1 MMNRRIFIQNAL
13 GGAVGSMVF
22 AQTRLGNVL
31 QGKNGLQ
38 KIGLQLYTV
47 RKEMEKDVEGT
58 LAKVAGIGFKEVEF
72 AGYFNRTPEQIKT
85 TLKNNGLSAPSAHV
99 SLAVMKDK
107 ANWQKTLDVSQ
118 AIGHK
123 YLILAYLMPN
133 ERTSL
138 DDYKKLTELLNQ
150 AGADC
155 KKAGIQF
162 GYHNHDFEFQAM
174 GGELPFDHLLKHTDG
189 KLVKIE
195 LDLYWIEKAKQSW
208 EKYFKMYP
216 GRFELLHVKDMDNT
230 PKEFFTEVGRGK
242 IDFKAIFAQ
251 AKKAGAKHY
260 FVEQDQTPA
269 SPFDSIQVSYDYLSK
284 LKF

>member
-1 MMNRRIFIQNAL
+1 MMNRRMFIQNAL

-31 QGKNGLQ
+31 EGKNGLQ

-58 LAKVAGIGFKEVEF
+58 LAKVASIGYKEVEF

-85 TLKNNGLSAPSAHV
+85 ILKNNGLSAPSAHT

-107 ANWQKTLDVSQ
+107 ANWQKTLDVSK

-162 GYHNHDFEFQAM
+162 GYHNHDFEFQSM
-174 GGELPFDHLLKHTDG
+174 SGELPFDHLLKHTDA

-208 EKYFKMYP
+208 AKYFDMYP
-216 GRFELLHVKDMDNT
+216 GRFELVHVKDMDTT

-251 AKKAGAKHY
+251 SKKAGVKHY

>member
-13 GGAVGSMVF
+13 SGTLGGLVLAQSDF
-22 AQTRLGNVL
+22 ASVL
-31 QGKNGLQ
+31 QGKRSLA
-38 KIGLQLYTV
+38 KIGVQLYTV

-58 LAKVAGIGFKEVEF
+58 LAKIAAIGFKEVEF
-72 AGYFNRTPEQIKT
+72 AGYFNRTPEQIKAA
-85 TLKNNGLSAPSAHV
+85 LKKNGLSAPSAHV
-99 SLAVMKDK
+99 PLAVMKDK
-107 ANWQKTLDVSQ
+107 AQWQKTLEVSQ
-118 AIGHK
+118 TIGHD

-133 ERTSL
+133 ERKSL
-138 DDYKKLTELLNQ
+138 DDYKRLTELLNS

-162 GYHNHDFEFQAM
+162 GYHNHDFEFETMQ
-174 GGELPFDHLLKHTDG
+174 GEMPFDHLLKHTDA

-208 EKYFKMYP
+208 ASYFNSYP
-216 GRFELLHVKDMDNT
+216 GRFELLHVKDMDST

-251 AKKAGAKHY
+251 AKKAGVKHY

>member
-13 GGAVGSMVF
+13 SGTLGGMVL
-22 AQTRLGNVL
+22 AQTGFAGAL
-31 QGKNGLQ
+31 QGKRGLA

-47 RKEMEKDVEGT
+47 RADMQKDVEGT
-58 LAKVAGIGFKEVEF
+58 LAKIAEIGFKEVEF

-85 TLKNNGLSAPSAHV
+85 TLKKNGLSAPSAHV

-107 ANWQKTLDVSQ
+107 ANWQKTLEVSQ

-133 ERTSL
+133 ERTSF
-138 DDYKKLTELLNQ
+138 DDYKRLTEVMNQ

-162 GYHNHDFEFQAM
+162 GYHNHDFEFMAM
-174 GGELPFDHLLKHTDG
+174 EGQMPFDHLLKNTDP

-208 EKYFKMYP
+208 SKYFDMYP
-216 GRFELLHVKDMDNT
+216 GRYELLHVKDMDNT

-251 AKKAGAKHY
+251 AKKAGVKHY

-269 SPFDSIQVSYDYLSK
+269 SPFDSIKVSYDYLSK

>member
-1 MMNRRIFIQNAL
+1 MMNRRMFMQNAV
-13 GGAVGSMVF
+13 GGTLGSMLF
-22 AQTRLGNVL
+22 SQTLLGNAA
-31 QGKNGLQ
+31 QGRRGLQ
-38 KIGLQLYTV
+38 KIGVQLYTV
-47 RKEMEKDVEGT
+47 RKEMEQDVEGT
-58 LAKVAGIGFKEVEF
+58 LAKVAALGFKEVEF

-85 TLKNNGLSAPSAHV
+85 ALKTNGLSAPSVHTR
-99 SLAVMKDK
+99 LTVMNDK
-107 ANWQKTLDVSQ
+107 ANWQKTLEVSQ

-123 YLILAYLMPN
+123 YIILAYLMPN
-133 ERTSL
+133 ERTSF
-138 DDYKKLTELLNQ
+138 DDYKRLTEVMNR
-150 AGADC
+150 AGEDC

-174 GGELPFDHLLKHTDG
+174 EGQMPFDYLLKNTDP

-195 LDLYWIEKAKQSW
+195 LDLYWIEKAKQPW
-208 EKYFKMYP
+208 AKYFAMYP
-216 GRFELLHVKDMDNT
+216 GRYELLHVKDMDNT

-251 AKKAGAKHY
+251 SKKAGVKHY

-269 SPFDSIQVSYDYLSK
+269 SPFDSIKVSYDYLSK

>member
-1 MMNRRIFIQNAL
+1 MMNRRKFVQNAL
-13 GGAVGSMVF
+13 SGTLGGMFLS
-22 AQTRLGNVL
+22 QTHFGNVY
-31 QGKNGLQ
+31 QGKRGLQ
-38 KIGLQLYTV
+38 KIGVQLYTL

-58 LAKVAGIGFKEVEF
+58 LAKIAAIGFKEVEF

-85 TLKNNGLSAPSAHV
+85 TLKNNGLSAPSAHTR
-99 SLAVMKDK
+99 LNVMKDK
-107 ANWQKTLDVSQ
+107 ANWQKTIEVSQ

-123 YLILAYLMPN
+123 YLILAYLTAD
-133 ERTSL
+133 ERTSF
-138 DDYKKLTELLNQ
+138 DDYKRLAEVMNR
-150 AGADC
+150 AGEDC

-162 GYHNHDFEFQAM
+162 GYHNHDFEFVAM
-174 GGELPFDHLLKHTDG
+174 EGQMPFDYLLKHTDP

-195 LDLYWIEKAKQSW
+195 LDLYWIEKAKQPYA
-208 EKYFKMYP
+208 KYFDMYP
-216 GRFELLHVKDMDNT
+216 GRYELLHVKDMDNT

-251 AKKAGAKHY
+251 SKKAGVKHY

-269 SPFDSIQVSYDYLSK
+269 SAFDSIQMSYDYLSK

>member
-1 MMNRRIFIQNAL
+1 MMNRRRFIQHALSGTL
-13 GGAVGSMVF
+13 GGMVLTQAGF
-22 AQTRLGNVL
+22 AGAFQGNRSLG
-31 QGKNGLQ
+31 

-47 RKEMEKDVEGT
+47 RNEMGKDVEGT
-58 LAKVAGIGFKEVEF
+58 LAKVAEIGFKEVEF
-72 AGYFNRTPEQIKT
+72 AGYFNRTPEQIKAA
-85 TLKNNGLSAPSAHV
+85 LKQNGLSAPSAHV

-107 ANWQKTLDVSQ
+107 ANWQKTLEVSQ

-133 ERTSL
+133 ERTSI
-138 DDYKKLTELLNQ
+138 DDYKRLTELLNS

-162 GYHNHDFEFQAM
+162 GYHNHDFEFQPM
-174 GGELPFDHLLKHTDG
+174 GGEMPFDHLLKHTDA

-208 EKYFKMYP
+208 EKYYQMYP

-230 PKEFFTEVGRGK
+230 PKEFFTEAGRGK
-242 IDFKAIFAQ
+242 IDFKTIFGQ
-251 AKKAGAKHY
+251 SKKAGVKHY

-269 SPFDSIQVSYDYLSK
+269 SPFDSIKVSYDYLSK

>member
-1 MMNRRIFIQNAL
+1 MMNRRMFIQNAL
-13 GGAVGSMVF
+13 TGAVGSMVF

-31 QGKNGLQ
+31 EGKNGLQ

-58 LAKVAGIGFKEVEF
+58 LAKVAGIGYKEVEF

-85 TLKNNGLSAPSAHV
+85 ILKNNGLSAPSAHT

-107 ANWQKTLDVSQ
+107 ANWQKTLDVSK

-174 GGELPFDHLLKHTDG
+174 GGELPFDHMLKHTDA

-208 EKYFKMYP
+208 AKYFDMYP
-216 GRFELLHVKDMDNT
+216 GRFELVHVKDMDTT

-251 AKKAGAKHY
+251 SKKAGVKHY

-269 SPFDSIQVSYDYLSK
+269 SAFDSIQVSYDYLSK